1 MCIPYIKIVVTISV
15 GTVQGARFVTNYAAD
30 HNVNGTKAGVTG
42 SPFET
47 CVTDQ

>member
-1 MCIPYIKIVVTISV
+1 MCISYVKIAVSV
-15 GTVQGARFVTNYAAD
+15 SVETAQGASFVANYAAD
-30 HNVNGTKAGVTG
+30 HNLNGTKAGVTE